1 MTKTRTTIAADA
13 RPRLARGVRLRL
25 DHVTGKTLL
34 LRPEQGFEL
43 QGSALEIV
51 NLCTGDLTIGG
62 IVDQLTEAH
71 ADVPRAEIAD
81 DVHRLLDDL
90 GRRGVIEMETR

>member
-1 MTKTRTTIAADA
+1 VTTVVAGA

-25 DHVTGKTLL
+25 DHVTGKYLL

-51 NLCTGDLTIGG
+51 RLCDAVRTVDGIIDSLTA
-62 IVDQLTEAH
+62 AH
-71 ADVPRAEIAD
+71 AGTSRAEIAA
-81 DVHRLLDDL
+81 DVVRLLEDL
-90 GRRGVIEMETR
+90 AARGLVDVRSEAS